1 MKAKKI
7 ITALLCAI
15 MLCSSAASAKTL
27 EFTIGE
33 FEFYEKSD
41 AIEQKALEAAPCIV
55 NSRTLVPVR
64 AVAEAF
70 DADVAWNGDE
80 RKVTITSLSDS
91 IELTIDS
98 TIAKVNGVEHEID
111 TAAIIL
117 SGRTMVPLR
126 FVSEALKKNVEYV
139 PASAQILITDEKPVM
154 IIDGYPITIDDY
166 RFMFLYYNLTEGRY
180 TPDVLVPVLTDS
192 FIENTVIANEAKANG
207 FELHPTQSAELA
219 SSILADK
226 EFFYPLSLTAPGV
239 KVISD
244 FMCAS
249 QYYSNLFSYQ
259 IPDERIMQQYSENY
273 VRAKHVLI
281 STIDQKTGEPFSER
295 QLLSAKQTA
304 DSIYKAAKSGED
316 FDELIA
322 KYSEDPGS
330 ASYTDGY
337 LFTKGEMVSEFETAA
352 FSLGENEI
360 SKPVKSQ
367 HGYHIIMRCP
377 LPEMND
383 QIKAAIGARM
393 LQNDAMQYTQELL
406 ENSKIERL
414 KTDEEIIA
422 SLGINNDDIDA
433 LIAQITAS
441 QQ

>member
-33 FEFYEKSD
+33 FDFYVKSG

-80 RKVTITSLSDS
+80 RKVTITSGSDT

-98 TIAKVNGVEHEID
+98 TIAKVNGVEQEID

-139 PASAQILITDEKPVM
+139 PTSAQILITDEKPVM

-166 RFMFLYYNLTEGRY
+166 RFMFVYYNLTGSRY
-180 TPDVLVPVLTDS
+180 TPDELVPSLTSS

-226 EFFYPLSLTAPGV
+226 EIFYPLSLTAPGV

-259 IPDERIMQQYSENY
+259 IPDERIVQQYSENY

-330 ASYTDGY
+330 VSYTDGY

-383 QIKAAIGARM
+383 QIKAAIANRM
-393 LQNDAMQYTQELL
+393 LQNDAMQYTQNLL
-406 ENSKIERL
+406 GNSKIERS

-422 SLGINNDDIDA
+422 ALGIDNSDIDA
-433 LIAQITAS
+433 LITQIAPS